1 MASIFWVWNNVIK
14 KKNLDAFDYKQ
25 NFKWYNKITKF
36 KSAKYLNQKRR
47 KCTMKRSNKS
57 IRKNNTSKEKN
68 EQRAG
73 TY

>member
-1 MASIFWVWNNVIK
+1 MKQCNK
-14 KKNLDAFDYKQ
+14 KEKSGCIWLQAKLQMVY
-25 NFKWYNKITKF
+25 KITKF

-57 IRKNNTSKEKN
+57 IRKNNTSTEKN

>member
-1 MASIFWVWNNVIK
+1 MV
-14 KKNLDAFDYKQ
+14 Y
-25 NFKWYNKITKF
+25 KITKF

-57 IRKNNTSKEKN
+57 IRKNNTSTEKN